1 MYKLNEKVRL
11 ELKKPLGRLIP
22 AGKEGEFLSKELKG
36 KTIIAVGDRT
46 TENCLSY
53 GLKPK
58 VEIVDMREKREERK
72 ETPSGAKVTVRVKN
86 EAGTISEEAVE
97 AIKRAIKDKESV
109 RIEVEGEEDLLGLP
123 AILYA
128 PDGWYVLYGQPNE
141 GLVAVEVNE
150 KSKAL
155 AEKFLE
161 MMKEE

>member
-1 MYKLNEKVRL
+1 
-11 ELKKPLGRLIP
+11 
-22 AGKEGEFLSKELKG
+22 
-36 KTIIAVGDRT
+36 
-46 TENCLSY
+46 
-53 GLKPK
+53 
-58 VEIVDMREKREERK
+58 MREKREERK

-123 AILYA
+123 AMLYA